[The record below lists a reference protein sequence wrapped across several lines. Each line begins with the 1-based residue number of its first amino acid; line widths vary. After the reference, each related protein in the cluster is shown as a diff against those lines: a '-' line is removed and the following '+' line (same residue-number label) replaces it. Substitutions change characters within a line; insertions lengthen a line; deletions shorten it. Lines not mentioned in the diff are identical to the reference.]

1 MGGPTREE
9 LANMSWQAIAGGAN
23 GLVYYAYH
31 HIVEP
36 RATKNND
43 DEFTWGDMCAIARD
57 IKKYEDVLLAKP
69 GIAVKGATD
78 ELAVRTWRKDGCD
91 YMLIV
96 NCTVARQQ
104 ATLRL
109 PRKIGDMSV
118 DLGPAPKVNGDRLE
132 VDFSPMAYTMLR
144 LK

>member
-1 MGGPTREE
+1 
-9 LANMSWQAIAGGAN
+9 MSFGKPFFRGLGIFCIAMLYSTVALSQNSVLEQAKALFGQ
-23 GLVYYAYH
+23 
-31 HIVEP
+31 
-36 RATKNND
+36 
-43 DEFTWGDMCAIARD
+43 
-57 IKKYEDVLLAKP
+57 KKYEDVLLAKP
-69 GIAVKGATD
+69 GIAVEGATD

-96 NCTVARQQ
+96 NCTGARQQ
-104 ATLRL
+104 ATWRL